1 MLICTPKKYLSQLA
15 SVIGNKKEA
24 QDWNNSVI
32 GLADKINQRFY
43 DDTKGYYYDKLL
55 GKQEPVAV
63 EGRRMDSFVGWYC
76 YKRAGKCCFKGYDE

>member
-63 EGRRMDSFVGWYC
+63 EG
-76 YKRAGKCCFKGYDE
+76 

>member
-63 EGRRMDSFVGWYC
+63 EGMKDGFLCGLVLLQKSRQMLFQRL
-76 YKRAGKCCFKGYDE
+76 